1 MTVLNFVPLSSK
13 QSFILLDTEQKKVIM
28 FGLIFFT
35 LFTSGVGEFLCMSSD
50 LEMSYTFCDSTAH
63 AFVFN
68 MTPCSVMKTNIWK
81 ATLNW
86 IPRSDIT
93 FLKIVFHVWHDGDR
107 AFHWKHLL
115 CSGADDEY
123 SLCETLKGETLV
135 EEFDIKGLR
144 IQFLKGNYNI
154 IIQGFS
160 DDSENNM
167 VICLNFTMI
176 VKQDVY

>member
-13 QSFILLDTEQKKVIM
+13 QSFILLDTEQNKVIM

-35 LFTSGVGEFLCMSSD
+35 LFTSGVGEFLCTSSD

-63 AFVFN
+63 TFVFN
-68 MTPCSVMKTNIWK
+68 LTPCSIMKTKVWK
-81 ATLNW
+81 ATLYW

-93 FLKIVFHVWHDGDR
+93 FLKIVFHVWRNGER
-107 AFHWKHLL
+107 AFNWKHLL

-123 SLCETLKGETLV
+123 SLCEMLKGETLV

>member
-1 MTVLNFVPLSSK
+1 MSSCLHFWNSRVDSVAVVCLLSASGTGNSVFEFVPLK
-13 QSFILLDTEQKKVIM
+13 MLHLMTQLYLP
-28 FGLIFFT
+28 FT
-35 LFTSGVGEFLCMSSD
+35 
-50 LEMSYTFCDSTAH
+50 YFCI
-63 AFVFN
+63 
-68 MTPCSVMKTNIWK
+68 MKTDIWK

-93 FLKIVFHVWHDGDR
+93 FLKIVFHVWYDGEKV
-107 AFHWKHLL
+107 FHWKHLL
-115 CSGADDEY
+115 CSGTDNEY
-123 SLCETLKGETLV
+123 SVCEMLKGETLV

-144 IQFLKGNYNI
+144 TQFLKGNYNI